1 MILYQNKGL
10 ITTSRSSS
18 SEKKNKFLHGKR
30 IRENPCKTI
39 NKNTGMIERFLN
51 RNVVSNWAGHW
62 FIACIWSAGE
72 GKKRKLQGR
81 VHSLEKLKSLSSTV
95 KLDEQ
100 IRQQKNI
107 NKNMDVLMFG
117 HTFTLRDI
125 LKFWS
130 SCCLSLSR

>member
-1 MILYQNKGL
+1 M
-10 ITTSRSSS
+10 R
-18 SEKKNKFLHGKR
+18 
-30 IRENPCKTI
+30 
-39 NKNTGMIERFLN
+39 
-51 RNVVSNWAGHW
+51 
-62 FIACIWSAGE
+62 

-125 LKFWS
+125 LK
-130 SCCLSLSR
+130 L